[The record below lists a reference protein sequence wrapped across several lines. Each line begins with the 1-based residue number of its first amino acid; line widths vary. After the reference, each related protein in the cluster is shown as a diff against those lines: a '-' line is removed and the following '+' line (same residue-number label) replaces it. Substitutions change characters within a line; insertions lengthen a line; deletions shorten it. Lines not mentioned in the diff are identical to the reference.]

1 MDKKISVR
9 KIIVLSIYALFI
21 LLIIIG
27 VVKIL
32 TKNKPKNVQVV
43 DSIDNYGYT
52 LNDNAT
58 SYYKQ
63 TFNELSNLLSNESI
77 DEKSYAQLVSKLF
90 ISDLYTLDNKLNK
103 NDIGGIE
110 FVYKDFVDDFSSYS
124 KSTIYKY
131 VENNMYNDRTQD
143 LPVVTNVII
152 NSVNNDDFKY
162 NDKVF
167 ENSYY
172 IDLTLEYETDLGYP
186 TNINLVLV
194 KNNNKIEVAKMET
207 K

>member
-9 KIIVLSIYALFI
+9 KIVIFSIYILFI

-27 VVKIL
+27 IVKIL
-32 TKNKPKNVQVV
+32 TKDKPKNVQVV

-103 NDIGGIE
+103 NDIGGMQ

-162 NDKVF
+162 NDKFF

>member
-9 KIIVLSIYALFI
+9 KIVIFSIYILFI

-27 VVKIL
+27 IVKIL
-32 TKNKPKNVQVV
+32 TKDKPKNVQVV

-63 TFNELSNLLSNESI
+63 TFNELSDLLSNESI

-103 NDIGGIE
+103 NDIGGMQ

-162 NDKVF
+162 NDKFF

>member
-9 KIIVLSIYALFI
+9 KIVIFSIYILFI

-27 VVKIL
+27 IVKIL
-32 TKNKPKNVQVV
+32 TKDKPKNVQVV

-63 TFNELSNLLSNESI
+63 TFNELSDLLSNESI

-103 NDIGGIE
+103 NDIGGMQ

-143 LPVVTNVII
+143 LPVVTNIII

>member
-9 KIIVLSIYALFI
+9 KIVIFSIYILFI

-27 VVKIL
+27 IVKIL
-32 TKNKPKNVQVV
+32 TKDKPKNVQVV

-63 TFNELSNLLSNESI
+63 TFNELSDLLSNESI

-103 NDIGGIE
+103 NDIGGMQ